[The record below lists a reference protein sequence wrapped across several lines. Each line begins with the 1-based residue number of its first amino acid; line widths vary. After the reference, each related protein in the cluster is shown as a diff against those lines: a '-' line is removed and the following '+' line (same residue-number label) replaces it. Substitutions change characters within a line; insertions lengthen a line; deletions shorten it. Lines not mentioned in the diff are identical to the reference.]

1 MANLLTL
8 RDIQATNADVL
19 GKDYFDP
26 TGREA
31 YALNNEKIGKI
42 NGALVEESTGKIRY
56 FIVDVG
62 GWFSSKE
69 VLVPAGLARIEG
81 DNVYFDSLTK
91 DQAGAMNAYDLN
103 RTYNYDEQAQYDRT
117 IFNQGSTPRQ
127 LAETDYRAPS
137 TLELLEER
145 LTVNKD
151 RIVAGVL
158 ELRKRVVAEQQ
169 AVNVQLTE
177 EEAHIQRTAVNQPTN
192 RTIGEDDG
200 VVRVELEAERANVS
214 KQTYVAEQVNVDKVA
229 QTRTETFNETVRHE
243 ELDVQKDGV
252 ERTDLRDVNN
262 TSK

>member
-26 TGREA
+26 TDRAA
-31 YALNNEKIGKI
+31 YAQNNEKIGKI
-42 NGALVEESTGKIRY
+42 NGALVDETTGKIRY

-81 DNVYFDSLTK
+81 DSVYFDSLTR
-91 DQAGAMNAYDLN
+91 DQAEEMNAYDAN
-103 RTYNYDEQAQYDRT
+103 RVYNYDDQSAYDKT
-117 IFNQGSTPRQ
+117 VFNKGTTARQ
-127 LAETDYRAPS
+127 LADTDYNAPN

-158 ELRKRVVAEQQ
+158 ELRKRVVSENQ

-177 EEAHIQRTAVNQPTN
+177 EQAHIQRTAVNQPTT

-229 QTRTETFNETVRHE
+229 ETRTETFNETVRRE
-243 ELDVQKDGV
+243 ELDVQQDGV
-252 ERTDLRDVNN
+252 QRVDHDI
-262 TSK
+262 KK